1 MYSVKIQTGG
11 LNFFKNTIF
20 MFRNYYNIMQ
30 LNQNKRIRAGA
41 VLPAVR
47 VCGSQPSFFPDGVGV
62 FSDPV
67 SKTGYF

>member
-30 LNQNKRIRAGA
+30 LNQDKRIRAGA
-41 VLPAVR
+41 VLPADPAGGKY
-47 VCGSQPSFFPDGVGV
+47 GSCTDAFILAV
-62 FSDPV
+62 
-67 SKTGYF
+67 